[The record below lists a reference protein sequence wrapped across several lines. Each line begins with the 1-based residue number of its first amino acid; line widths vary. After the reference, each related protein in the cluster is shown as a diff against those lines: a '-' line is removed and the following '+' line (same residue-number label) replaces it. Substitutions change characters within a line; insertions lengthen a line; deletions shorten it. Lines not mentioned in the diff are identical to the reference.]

1 MTLNEMRNYIIQ
13 QYPNSPGWHYKVS
26 RMPSNQVIAIYHN
39 FLKREVMA
47 VKKRQQEENYHQIT
61 LFEYQLELERADPA
75 AVGNHTDILRK

>member
-39 FLKREVMA
+39 FIKRDALK
-47 VKKRQQEENYHQIT
+47 KKRDLQDQEYHQIT
-61 LFEYQLELERADPA
+61 LFEYQLQLDRENPA
-75 AVGNHTDILRK
+75 AVGNHTEIE